1 MNEALNLVRQR
12 VLQWQK
18 AAPELDKIR
27 DEEIRNANT
36 QKAMRF
42 FQGSVLEELK
52 RTPASLTSGLAEQQ
66 RYFRKLR
73 A

>member
-1 MNEALNLVRQR
+1 MIEPLNPVRQR

-18 AAPELDKIR
+18 AAPELDRIR

-52 RTPASLTSGLAEQQ
+52 RTAASPTSGLAEQQ

-73 A
+73 S